1 MVKEEQKMMVF
12 LGYMFDEKVLK
23 EVLRDEW
30 LKIYDK
36 AVSQHNVCVETVP
49 VCVFAEPLLCLGAVS
64 GSKQLES
71 WSA

>member
-1 MVKEEQKMMVF
+1 MMVF

-36 AVSQHNVCVETVP
+36 AVSKCDVCAGCTRL
-49 VCVFAEPLLCLGAVS
+49 CVWGAPALLGCGVRHQAASELVWSRS
-64 GSKQLES
+64 GS
-71 WSA
+71 A

>member
-1 MVKEEQKMMVF
+1 MMVF

-36 AVSQHNVCVETVP
+36 AVSKRAVQADCIRSCVWK
-49 VCVFAEPLLCLGAVS
+49 PLLCLAAAS
-64 GSKQLES
+64 GSKCSLKLV
-71 WSA
+71 

>member
-1 MVKEEQKMMVF
+1 MMVF

-36 AVSQHNVCVETVP
+36 AVSKRDVCADC
-49 VCVFAEPLLCLGAVS
+49 VCLCVWGIPASLGHGVRQQAASNLVWPRD
-64 GSKQLES
+64 GP
-71 WSA
+71 A